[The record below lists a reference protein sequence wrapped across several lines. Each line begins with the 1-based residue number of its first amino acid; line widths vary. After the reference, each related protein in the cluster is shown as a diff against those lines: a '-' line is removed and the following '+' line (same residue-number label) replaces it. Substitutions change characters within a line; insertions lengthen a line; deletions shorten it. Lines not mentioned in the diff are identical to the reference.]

1 MVGPLRHA
9 AGRRVSV
16 VLAAAA
22 VVLLLLL
29 PGCWLQIG
37 AGPGHTRYNPIE
49 AGLTV
54 ANVST
59 LQEVWSV
66 GVPGVL
72 SEPMVSEGRVFVTRV
87 DTFQSGVRA
96 VDAATGGTLWDAG
109 LVSVPQVSG
118 AFAAGT
124 PVTFVGD
131 RLSTGFLGFVP
142 FAPGPVPGPACAL
155 GSVALDPT
163 TGAKS
168 LGVSAFPS
176 AATSADPVVTRA
188 LFSVATTSPCSL
200 SDTTITLEVTGS
212 PGGEWRTTIPGSP
225 AGSFTP
231 TLTSDRVLLTHGS
244 SLDAY
249 AIDGCTSNCLRW
261 TRTLSPEPSTP
272 VTDGTGPIFVTTG
285 PHLVALDPA
294 DGGELWRA
302 PLPGNGA
309 GVAVA
314 NGTVYVTSA
323 AGTLQAFDAGGCG
336 AATCGPRWD
345 ASFDFASVSEP
356 VVGGGVVYVADGN
369 SIVAFDA
376 GGCGAAPAPRW
387 PTSPC
392 RAAGGCP
399 CRAAVS
405 SSLAT
410 DGSPHSPPSSDE
422 ARNAE
427 SGTHAGRSSRGQD
440 LFSDSRS
447 PTA

>member
-1 MVGPLRHA
+1 MVGPMRHA
-9 AGRRVSV
+9 AGRGVSV
-16 VLAAAA
+16 LLAAAA
-22 VVLLLLL
+22 VVLLLL

-37 AGPGHTRYNPIE
+37 AGPGHTRYSPIE

-54 ANVST
+54 DNVST

-66 GVPGVL
+66 AVPGVL

-96 VDAATGGTLWDAG
+96 VDAGTGGTLWDTG
-109 LVSVPQVSG
+109 LVSVPPVSG

-131 RLSTGFLGFVP
+131 RLWTGFLGYVP
-142 FAPGPVPGPACAL
+142 FAPGRPVPGPACAL
-155 GSVALDPT
+155 GSVVLDPT
-163 TGAKS
+163 TGAKG

-176 AATSADPVVTRA
+176 AAASAAPVVARA
-188 LFSVATTSPCSL
+188 LFSVPTPSPCSL

-212 PGGEWRTTIPGSP
+212 PGGEWRTTIPGL
-225 AGSFTP
+225 AVGSFTP
-231 TLTSDRVLLTHGS
+231 TLTSNRVLLTHGS

-249 AIDGCTSNCLRW
+249 AIDGCTENCLRW

-272 VTDGTGPIFVTTG
+272 VIDGTGPIFVTSG
-285 PHLVALDPA
+285 PRLVALDPA
-294 DGGELWRA
+294 DGAELWRA

-314 NGTVYVTSA
+314 NGTVYVTST

-336 AATCGPRWD
+336 ATTCGHQWG

-376 GGCGAAPAPRW
+376 GGCGATTCAPLADVAVSGGGRL
-387 PTSPC
+387 SL
-392 RAAGGCP
+392 AGG
-399 CRAAVS
+399 RLFIAGNGRLTA
-405 SSLAT
+405 LA
-410 DGSPHSPPSSDE
+410 PE
-422 ARNAE
+422 
-427 SGTHAGRSSRGQD
+427 
-440 LFSDSRS
+440 
-447 PTA
+447 